1 MAAQPHAGRGGT
13 DRIGSGSG
21 DPVWLKL
28 KGLKHIF
35 ISRNWFFPWINP
47 RKSILTPKIVKPLPE
62 NF

>member
-1 MAAQPHAGRGGT
+1 MAGQPHAGRGRA

-21 DPVWLKL
+21 DPVWLRL
-28 KGLKHIF
+28 KVLNVFLFPK
-35 ISRNWFFPWINP
+35 ISFFPLKNP